1 MLLFQPSHE
10 HFEVKV
16 VAFRAAIAIINTL
29 SPSDGNLLLRLA
41 DCPDMNAAV
50 PKERR
55 IQPLLFDL
63 LRFRLVGARLQTA
76 KNVNHC
82 CRSFCI
88 HKRLAR
94 EALSLEMFP
103 VDLDNL
109 GRPKVSAWKLGN
121 IILTLRLGSEQYFG
135 WVELVVR
142 TPCSRIRRLVRWKK
156 ELIIQQP
163 GSTLPFWELLHPR
176 QRSVNGEFRVTVQN
190 VRSNLES
197 EATAENLGWAAS
209 VIASFDR
216 LVDFSPAD
224 IPSRHEVDG
233 IKAHATIMPD
243 LPIAFLHRNHQYRK
257 PNYIAADTGNSRLKR
272 TFSDGSLASLR
283 PSQRDALRNKNGTVI
298 SWLQNA
304 TSRDDVDA
312 ELIHELEMFGFS
324 PLALG
329 APSTVIG
336 PTAYSDLSVHD
347 KLVPF
352 TVGSNFNRAIS
363 ILDRIT
369 PFQTHRVGLLYGGP
383 FSNATCGSNNSNS
396 DGDQFLA
403 ATQAPTDFWDF
414 AR

>member
-1 MLLFQPSHE
+1 MLFQPSHEHE

-29 SPSDGNLLLRLA
+29 SPSDLLRLA
-41 DCPDMNAAV
+41 DGPDMNSAV

-55 IQPLLFDL
+55 IQPLLIDL
-63 LRFRLVGARLQTA
+63 LRFRLIGARLQTA
-76 KNVNHC
+76 KHVNHC

-135 WVELVVR
+135 WVEVVVR
-142 TPCSRIRRLVRWKK
+142 SPCSRIRRLVRWKK
-156 ELIIQQP
+156 ELIIEQP
-163 GSTLPFWELLHPR
+163 GSTLPFWEQLHPR
-176 QRSVNGEFRVTVQN
+176 QRSVSGEFRVTVQN
-190 VRSNLES
+190 VRSNLQN
-197 EATAENLGWAAS
+197 EATAKNLAWATS

-216 LVDFSPAD
+216 LVDCSPAD
-224 IPSRHEVDG
+224 LPSRHEVDAM
-233 IKAHATIMPD
+233 KSHATIMPD
-243 LPIAFLHRNHQYRK
+243 LPTAFLHRNHQYRN
-257 PNYIAADTGNSRLKR
+257 PNSTAADTGNSRLKR

-283 PSQRDALRNKNGTVI
+283 SSQSDNLRNRNGTVI

-304 TSRDDVDA
+304 TSRNDVDA
-312 ELIHELEMFGFS
+312 DLIHELEMFGFS

-336 PTAYSDLSVHD
+336 SSPTAYSDLSVHD

-383 FSNATCGSNNSNS
+383 FSNATGGSNNSNS
-396 DGDQFLA
+396 DGDQFLT